1 MLVAQSVVCKG
12 LPEGALRVCG
22 TGFLVV
28 RKRLFRGMGE
38 AFLYGGKGFMAWLN
52 GVFGVSGM

>member
-1 MLVAQSVVCKG
+1 MG
-12 LPEGALRVCG
+12 CG

-28 RKRLFRGMGE
+28 RKRLFRIAKE
-38 AFLYGGKGFMAWLN
+38 AFLRCGIGFMAWLN